1 MSTLQLS
8 VLLSDAWRGTL
19 REFARPLVRPFG
31 RRSHP
36 PSLHLDL
43 DALPE
48 ERLRDLGLLDGR
60 GPSLRRPEYEPAAFN
75 APARSR
81 SPNGPST
88 GAGWRFRR

>member
-1 MSTLQLS
+1 MATLRLS
-8 VLLSDAWRGTL
+8 VLFSDAWRETL
-19 REFARPLVRPFG
+19 REFARPLAHAFG
-31 RRSHP
+31 RRCRP
-36 PSLHLDL
+36 ASLHLDL
-43 DALPE
+43 DALPD